1 MAHLNEVELYKVLK
15 YYGEEKN
22 ARKIARA
29 LVEARCLFRCPR
41 TTMELADLVA
51 EVVGSDVRQDKL
63 QRFAHPATKTFQ
75 VKSSVGFGENTSHVG
90 GHLLHIYIYCTVY
103 C

>member
-1 MAHLNEVELYKVLK
+1 MPQFKTTPFCRVPGRPTAADVVAHLNEVELYKILK

-22 ARKIARA
+22 ARRIARA
-29 LVEARCLFRCPR
+29 LVESRCLFRCPR

-51 EVVGSDVRQDKL
+51 EVVGSDVRLDKL

-75 VKSSVGFGENTSHVG
+75 V
-90 GHLLHIYIYCTVY
+90 
-103 C
+103 